1 MWLLLGGL
9 RRRRVAGG
17 GPSLKHHT
25 APAGT
30 ALFSW
35 RNNKIWCFHILG
47 KHSGAAM
54 SPQREEG
61 EERGGRRGGSYTTL
75 CHYNCRPEE
84 NERPSEAAA
93 RNHFLSDCSARM
105 AAMAIWDALDCSL
118 SLFLSLSAQG
128 VRQSQQRGRPA
139 IRHRKRNSII
149 DRISPE

>member
-9 RRRRVAGG
+9 RRRRVASG

-30 ALFSW
+30 ALFSR

-47 KHSGAAM
+47 KHSGAAL
-54 SPQREEG
+54 SPQQEEG
-61 EERGGRRGGSYTTL
+61 EEGGGRSGGSCTTL
-75 CHYNCRPEE
+75 CHYDCRPEE

-93 RNHFLSDCSARM
+93 RNHFLSDCSAWM
-105 AAMAIWDALDCSL
+105 AGMAVAIRDELDCSL
-118 SLFLSLSAQG
+118 SPNVNMTPKQY
-128 VRQSQQRGRPA
+128 
-139 IRHRKRNSII
+139 SII